1 MKSWIGWVIGVLIGL
16 IIIGLW
22 KNREVDWGNF
32 FTLSIAGLVGTTIGL
47 GIKKVIAENKKQN

>member
-1 MKSWIGWVIGVLIGL
+1 MLIGV

-32 FTLSIAGLVGTTIGL
+32 VTLSIAGLVGTAIGL
-47 GIKKVIAENKKQN
+47 EIKKVIAESKK